1 MRSRKRT
8 PAVAVEEWAMRSRL
22 VVGKTKSAELAEN
35 EVILQQFAEEPAKVR
50 EKERAKAKGTTKRV
64 YVVDGRAIRRSHV
77 VGKTRSA
84 ILAEK
89 LDT

>member
-8 PAVAVEEWAMRSRL
+8 PAVAVEEWAIRSRL
-22 VVGKTKSAELAEN
+22 VVGKTKSAERVEN
-35 EVILQQFAEEPAKVR
+35 EDILQQFAEEPAKVR

-64 YVVDGRAIRRSHV
+64 CAVDGWVTPSRLVSSR
-77 VGKTRSA
+77 TRSA